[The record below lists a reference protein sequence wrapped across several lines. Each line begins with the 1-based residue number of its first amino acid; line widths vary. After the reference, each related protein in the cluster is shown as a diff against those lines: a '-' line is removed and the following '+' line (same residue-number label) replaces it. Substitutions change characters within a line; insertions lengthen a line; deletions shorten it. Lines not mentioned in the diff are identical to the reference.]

1 MNLVARPWIIAA
13 LLGLQILI
21 PANALAGMTP
31 EEVKMFEG
39 IKAKA
44 EKGDARSQVV
54 LGLLFSIGQGVPQD
68 IDQAVSWYRKSAET
82 GDSYAQYCL
91 GDYYA
96 TRDAAEAVAWFR
108 KSAEQGNAD
117 AQYQLAWRYEAG
129 IRVLEKDLVKA
140 ISWYRKSAE
149 QGNAHAQYCL
159 GNCHADGIGVLKDDL
174 EAFSWYRKSA
184 EQGNVDAQSKLGRC
198 YELGLGV
205 TQDIIESYAYWN
217 LVGVT
222 NSDARKELEN
232 LEKKMTSEARFR
244 GQQRSK
250 KLQKE
255 IEAKMA
261 MNRAGK

>member
-54 LGLLFSIGQGVPQD
+54 LGLLYSIGQGVPQD

-108 KSAEQGNAD
+108 KSAEQGNVS
-117 AQYQLAWRYEAG
+117 AQLELAQ
-129 IRVLEKDLVKA
+129 IL
-140 ISWYRKSAE
+140 KSA
-149 QGNAHAQYCL
+149 L
-159 GNCHADGIGVLKDDL
+159 L
-174 EAFSWYRKSA
+174 
-184 EQGNVDAQSKLGRC
+184 
-198 YELGLGV
+198 
-205 TQDIIESYAYWN
+205 
-217 LVGVT
+217 
-222 NSDARKELEN
+222 
-232 LEKKMTSEARFR
+232 
-244 GQQRSK
+244 
-250 KLQKE
+250 
-255 IEAKMA
+255 
-261 MNRAGK
+261 